1 MMVLNTR
8 KDSMYVLVNVYAVTP
23 IVRKNKHRLSR
34 VVLRVVTL
42 GAAEQGGYGP
52 RSLMGLQSSCWCN

>member
-1 MMVLNTR
+1 
-8 KDSMYVLVNVYAVTP
+8 MYVLVNVYAVTP